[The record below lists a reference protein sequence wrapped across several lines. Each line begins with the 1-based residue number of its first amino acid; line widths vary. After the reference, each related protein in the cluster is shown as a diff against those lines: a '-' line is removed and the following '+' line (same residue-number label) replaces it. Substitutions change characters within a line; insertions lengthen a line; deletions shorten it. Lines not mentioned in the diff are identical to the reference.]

1 MKLYASDNSGN
12 SWKIRILLSLL
23 DVPCERV
30 DVDFFDKREHKSPWF
45 LKINPRGQVPAM
57 EIEGK
62 HFWDS
67 TAHLVYIARKWGG
80 EQWLPTDPLGM
91 AEVMHWMA
99 FAQNQVQFGLQ
110 WARGVVLK
118 LKKTGDF
125 EDMQRQGRLGLQI
138 LNDHLQHND
147 WLAVGRTTIADI
159 ACYPYVA
166 KSPEGDFDL
175 PAYPHVVAWLKRC
188 EAVPKWP
195 ERKDN
200 YRRN

>member
-12 SWKIRILLSLL
+12 SWKIRILLSILE
-23 DVPCERV
+23 VPCERI
-30 DVDFFDKREHKSPWF
+30 DLDFFGKREHKSPDF

-62 HFWDS
+62 YFWDS

-110 WARGVVLK
+110 WARGIVLK
-118 LKKTGDF
+118 LKTGDL
-125 EDMQRQGRLGLQI
+125 EETQKQGRLALEI
-138 LNDHLQHND
+138 LSQHLQHRD
-147 WLAVGRTTIADI
+147 WLDVGRPTIADI

-166 KSPEGDFDL
+166 KSPEGGFDL
-175 PAYPHVVAWLKRC
+175 AAYPNVVAWLKRC
-188 EAVPKWP
+188 EAVPRWP
-195 ERKDN
+195 ERK
-200 YRRN
+200 

>member
-23 DVPCERV
+23 DVPCERI
-30 DVDFFDKREHKSPWF
+30 DIDFFGKREHKSPAF
-45 LKINPRGQVPAM
+45 LKMNPRGQVPVM
-57 EIEGK
+57 EIEGQY
-62 HFWDS
+62 FWDS

-80 EQWLPTDPLGM
+80 ETWLPTEPLAM

-110 WARGVVLK
+110 WARGMVLK
-118 LKKTGDF
+118 LKPTGDF
-125 EDMQRQGRLGLQI
+125 ADMKRQGELGLKI
-138 LNDHLQHND
+138 MNAHLRDKD

-166 KSPEGDFDL
+166 KAPEGGFDL
-175 PAYPHVVAWLKRC
+175 AAYPNVQAWVKRC
-188 EAVPKWP
+188 ESLPKWP
-195 ERKDN
+195 ERK
-200 YRRN
+200 

>member
-30 DVDFFDKREHKSPWF
+30 DLDFFGKREHKAPWF
-45 LKINPRGQVPAM
+45 LAINPRGQVPAM

-62 HFWDS
+62 YFWDT
-67 TAHLVYIARKWGG
+67 TAHLVYIARKWGD

-99 FAQNQVQFGLQ
+99 FAQNQIQFGLQ
-110 WARGVVLK
+110 WARGVVLR
-118 LKKTGDF
+118 LKSNGDYA
-125 EDMQRQGRLGLQI
+125 EMRKQGELGLRI
-138 LNDHLQHND
+138 LNEHLRERD

-175 PAYPHVVAWLKRC
+175 PAYPNVLNWVKRC

-195 ERKDN
+195 
-200 YRRN
+200 RRD

>member
-23 DVPCERV
+23 DVPCERI
-30 DVDFFDKREHKSPWF
+30 DLDFFGKREHKSPWF
-45 LKINPRGQVPAM
+45 MQINPRGQVPAM
-57 EIEGK
+57 EIEGQY
-62 HFWDS
+62 FWDS

-91 AEVMHWMA
+91 TDVMHWMA

-118 LKKTGDF
+118 LKTTGDF
-125 EDMQRQGRLGLQI
+125 EEMQRQGRLALQI
-138 LNDHLQHND
+138 LNGHLQHND

-166 KSPEGDFDL
+166 KSPEGEFDL
-175 PAYPHVVAWLKRC
+175 SAYPNVVEWLKRC
-188 EAVPKWP
+188 EAQPRWP
-195 ERKDN
+195 QRGS
-200 YRRN
+200 

>member
-23 DVPCERV
+23 DVPCERI
-30 DVDFFDKREHKSPWF
+30 DLDFFGKREHKSPEF

-57 EIEGK
+57 EIEGQY
-62 HFWDS
+62 FWDS
-67 TAHLVYIARKWGG
+67 TAHL
-80 EQWLPTDPLGM
+80 GM
-91 AEVMHWMA
+91 TEVMHWMA

-118 LKKTGDF
+118 LKTTGDF
-125 EDMQRQGRLGLQI
+125 EEMQRQGRLALQI
-138 LNDHLQHND
+138 LNDHLQHRD

-166 KSPEGDFDL
+166 KSPEGHFDL
-175 PAYPHVVAWLKRC
+175 PAYPNVVAWLKRC

-195 ERKDN
+195 ERK
-200 YRRN
+200 

>member
-23 DVPCERV
+23 DVPCERI
-30 DVDFFDKREHKSPWF
+30 DIDFFGKREHKSPEF

-62 HFWDS
+62 YFWDS
-67 TAHLVYIARKWGG
+67 TAHLVYIARQWGG

-99 FAQNQVQFGLQ
+99 FAQNQIQFGLQ
-110 WARGVVLK
+110 SARGVVLK
-118 LKKTGDF
+118 LKSNGDF
-125 EDMQRQGRLGLQI
+125 AEMQRQGKLALQI
-138 LNDHLQHND
+138 LNDHLQQHE

-166 KSPEGDFDL
+166 KSPEGNFDL
-175 PAYPHVVAWLKRC
+175 PAYPNVVAWLRRC
-188 EAVPKWP
+188 EAVPRWP
-195 ERKDN
+195 QRK
-200 YRRN
+200 

>member
-23 DVPCERV
+23 DVPCERI
-30 DVDFFDKREHKSPWF
+30 DLDFFGKREHKAPWF
-45 LKINPRGQVPAM
+45 QKINPRGQVPAM
-57 EIEGK
+57 EIEGQ

-67 TAHLVYIARKWGG
+67 TAQLVYIARQWGG

-99 FAQNQVQFGLQ
+99 FAQNQVQTGLQ
-110 WARGVVLK
+110 SARGIVLK
-118 LKKTGDF
+118 LKRGDL
-125 EDMQRQGRLGLQI
+125 EEPQRHGLMALKI
-138 LNDHLQHND
+138 LNEHLQKHE

-175 PAYPHVVAWLKRC
+175 PAYPHVVAWLRRC
-188 EAVPKWP
+188 EGVPKWP
-195 ERKDN
+195 ERK
-200 YRRN
+200 

>member
-23 DVPCERV
+23 DVPCERI
-30 DVDFFDKREHKSPWF
+30 DLDFFGKREHKSPWF
-45 LKINPRGQVPAM
+45 MQINPRGQVPAM
-57 EIEGK
+57 EIEGQY
-62 HFWDS
+62 FWDS

-91 AEVMHWMA
+91 TDVMHWMA

-118 LKKTGDF
+118 LKLKTTGDF
-125 EDMQRQGRLGLQI
+125 EEMQRQGRLALQI
-138 LNDHLQHND
+138 LNGHLQQND

-166 KSPEGDFDL
+166 KSPEGEFDL
-175 PAYPHVVAWLKRC
+175 AAYPNVVAWLRRC
-188 EAVPKWP
+188 EAVPRWP
-195 ERKDN
+195 ERK
-200 YRRN
+200 

>member
-12 SWKIRILLSLL
+12 SWKIRILLSIL
-23 DVPCERV
+23 DVPCERI
-30 DVDFFDKREHKSPWF
+30 DMDFFGKREHKSPGF
-45 LKINPRGQVPAM
+45 LQINPRGQVPAM
-57 EIEGK
+57 EIEGQY
-62 HFWDS
+62 FWDS

-118 LKKTGDF
+118 LKTSGDLA
-125 EDMQRQGRLGLQI
+125 DMRRQGELGLKI
-138 LNDHLQHND
+138 MNEHLRDKD

-166 KSPEGDFDL
+166 KSPEGGFDL
-175 PAYPHVVAWLKRC
+175 AAYPNVLNWVRRC
-188 EAVPKWP
+188 EAQPRWP
-195 ERKDN
+195 QRGS
-200 YRRN
+200 

>member
-23 DVPCERV
+23 DVPCERI
-30 DVDFFDKREHKSPWF
+30 DLDFFGKREHKAPWF
-45 LKINPRGQVPAM
+45 QKINPRAQVPAM
-57 EIEGK
+57 EIEGQ

-67 TAHLVYIARKWGG
+67 TAQLVYIARQWGG
-80 EQWLPTDPLGM
+80 EQWLPVDPLSM

-99 FAQNQVQFGLQ
+99 FAQNQVQTGLQ
-110 WARGVVLK
+110 AARGIVLK
-118 LKKTGDF
+118 LKRADL
-125 EDMQRQGRLGLQI
+125 EEPRRHGLMALKI
-138 LNDHLQHND
+138 LNEHLQHHE

-175 PAYPHVVAWLKRC
+175 PAYPHVVAWLRRC

-195 ERKDN
+195 ERT
-200 YRRN
+200 